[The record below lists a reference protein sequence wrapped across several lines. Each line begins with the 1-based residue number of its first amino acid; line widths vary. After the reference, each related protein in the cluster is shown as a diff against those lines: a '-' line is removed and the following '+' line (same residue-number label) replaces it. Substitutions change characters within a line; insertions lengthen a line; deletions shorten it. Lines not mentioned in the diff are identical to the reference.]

1 MDQNES
7 HFDEVTP
14 KSTVTEVKT
23 EIALY
28 DNRPVDKVSF
38 HFVIEAGASYLYND
52 DY

>member
-38 HFVIEAGASYLYND
+38 HFESFCILKTRIFI
-52 DY
+52 